1 MFKFVKGS
9 RRNVFIFN
17 NFVIKIPSF
26 KRWVSFIRGINENLE
41 ERYWYSSDGS
51 RKRGVKWDRKFKLA
65 EIYYADRFG
74 FILIAEKLDTS
85 FLLNKDIYDDVIID
99 PTKEEKFKLD
109 LENLRDHFQ
118 DMAFHEDIEPR
129 NVGYRG
135 EELLVLDYGYS
146 RSTMDC
152 YIGT

>member
-1 MFKFVKGS
+1 MLKLKKGS
-9 RRNVFIFN
+9 RRNVFVFS

-26 KRWVSFIRGINENLE
+26 KRWVSFIRGVNENLE

-51 RKRGVKWDRKFKLA
+51 RKRGTIWDRRLKLA

-74 FILIAEKLDTS
+74 LILIAEKLDTS
-85 FLLNKDIYDDVIID
+85 FLLNSSIYDDPIID
-99 PTKEEKFKLD
+99 PDKEEKFKQDLD
-109 LENLRDHFQ
+109 DLRKHFKG
-118 DMAFHEDIEPR
+118 MNFYEDIDPR

-135 EELLVLDYGYS
+135 QELLVLDYGYT
-146 RSTMDC
+146 RSTIDC

>member
-1 MFKFVKGS
+1 MFKLVKGS
-9 RRNVFIFN
+9 RRNVFIFS

-41 ERYWYSSDGS
+41 ERYWYSADGS
-51 RKRGVKWDRKFKLA
+51 RKRGTKWNKSLRLA

-74 FILIAEKLDTS
+74 FIVVSERLDTS
-85 FLLNKDIYDDVIID
+85 FLLNSNLYDEPVVEPSKKDKFEKDLNYLRDLFKGYQFYDDID
-99 PTKEEKFKLD
+99 
-109 LENLRDHFQ
+109 
-118 DMAFHEDIEPR
+118 PR

-135 EELLVLDYGYS
+135 NDLLVLDYGYTP
-146 RSTMDC
+146 STSDC

>member
-1 MFKFVKGS
+1 MFKHIKGS
-9 RRNVFIFN
+9 RRNVFIFK

-26 KRWVSFIRGINENLE
+26 SRWVSFIRGINENLE
-41 ERYWYSSDGS
+41 ERYWYSADGS
-51 RKRGVKWDRKFKLA
+51 RKRGTKWNKDYKLA

-85 FLLNKDIYDDVIID
+85 FLINSNIYDDPIFD
-99 PTKEEKFKLD
+99 PAKEEKFKQD
-109 LENLRDHFQ
+109 LIELRKHYEGMNFY
-118 DMAFHEDIEPR
+118 EDIDPR

-135 EELLVLDYGYS
+135 EQLLVLDYGYTP
-146 RSTMDC
+146 STMDC